1 MNSPIHQTALHDWHV
16 SHSGRMVDFA
26 GWEMPIQYTSITE
39 EHQAVR
45 QRAGLF
51 DIGHMGRL
59 HFSGPD
65 ACRFLDHLL
74 TNNIAALKLGQV
86 RYALVCN
93 DQGVVLDD
101 VLIYRLEEESYLLVV
116 NASNRTKIVGWIA
129 GRQSGF
135 DVTVVDGTEETFML
149 ALQGPRAAEILATR
163 TGVDATPLKYY
174 TSAEW
179 GVCGVRTTV
188 SRTGYTGEDGY
199 ELICA
204 AGEGPRI
211 WEELCAAGSSL
222 GLVPCGLGCRD
233 TLRLEAAMPLY
244 GHELDESID
253 PLTAGLSFAVKLNAA
268 DFIGKSALQEIHDNP
283 TGRQRVGLK
292 LSGRRIAR
300 EGAELFAGDEP
311 IGRVTSGT
319 FSPTL
324 EASIAMGYVQSS
336 HAAPGTAV
344 EVDIRGRRESAE
356 VCSLPFYKRS

>member
-1 MNSPIHQTALHDWHV
+1 MHRTALHDWHV
-16 SHSGRMVDFA
+16 SHGGRMVDFA

-45 QRAGLF
+45 QRAGMF

-59 HFSGPD
+59 RFRGAD
-65 ACRFLDHLL
+65 ACQLLDSLL
-74 TNNIAALKLGQV
+74 TNNVAGLKVGQV
-86 RYALVCN
+86 RYSLICN
-93 DQGVVLDD
+93 EQGGILDD
-101 VLIYRLEEESYLLVV
+101 VLVYRLEEESYLLVV
-116 NASNRTKIVGWIA
+116 NASNRETIVSWIE
-129 GRQSGF
+129 QHQTGF
-135 DVTVVDGTEETFML
+135 DAAVADGTQESFML
-149 ALQGPRAAEILATR
+149 ALQGPRSIAILSTQTEVDLAAM
-163 TGVDATPLKYY
+163 KYY
-174 TSAEW
+174 TAVEEH
-179 GVCGVRTTV
+179 VCGVRMTL
-188 SRTGYTGEDGY
+188 SRTGYTGEDGF
-199 ELICA
+199 ELTCA
-204 AGEGPRI
+204 AVEGPRI
-211 WEELCAAGSSL
+211 WSEILTAGEES

-244 GHELDESID
+244 GHELNESID

-283 TGRQRVGLK
+283 TGRRRVGLK

-324 EASIAMGYVQSS
+324 EASIALGYVRDS

-356 VCSLPFYKRS
+356 VCPLPFYKRS